1 MEIEQLRKELNDLLD
16 NVVEHSSNY
25 SGNRQIPSLEISYV
39 LTKINK
45 MQETLIILKHLLKE
59 EERQIKKDKQKEIQQ
74 SQENVVKEVKVE
86 VTYQTES
93 IEEEKIP
100 DVEETPI
107 DRAEEIK
114 EVIKEQVEEEI
125 VTTINETTEEIKD
138 FEGPITQTESSTKLK
153 ANMEHLPIA
162 KLVDAFSLNDRYLY
176 ANELFDKD
184 MAAFNEAVKNIDACA
199 NFDEAQRILMENGTQ
214 RNWDVEDK
222 HVLSFTNLVERR
234 FL

>member
-16 NVVEHSSNY
+16 NVVDHSSNY

-45 MQETLIILKHLLKE
+45 MQETLIILKHLIKE
-59 EERQIKKDKQKEIQQ
+59 EEKQIKKEKQHKREVA
-74 SQENVVKEVKVE
+74 QEDNIKEVKVE
-86 VTYQTES
+86 INYQSEV
-93 IEEEKIP
+93 IEEGTPIIEEAIEELVEDIKEVIGNTQTP
-100 DVEETPI
+100 ESQEETPI
-107 DRAEEIK
+107 
-114 EVIKEQVEEEI
+114 
-125 VTTINETTEEIKD
+125 N
-138 FEGPITQTESSTKLK
+138 PK
-153 ANMEHLPIA
+153 ANIEQLPIA

-184 MAAFNEAVKNIDACA
+184 MAAFNESVKNIDVCMS
-199 NFDEAQRILMENGTQ
+199 FEEAQKILMDNGTQ
-214 RNWDVEDK
+214 RNWDVENE